1 MVSPEKTLLVEQ
13 ISYAEEALR
22 RLKVELHDLFKDI
35 ESEYEKV
42 LDELKNLEENETSVD
57 EETFARVNQ
66 VLQDAWTKA
75 MSARVRLQDLDN
87 DLHQVDAIMA
97 EKIAKLRAK
106 RT

>member
-22 RLKVELHDLFKDI
+22 RLKAELHDLFKDI

-57 EETFARVNQ
+57 EETFTRVNQ

-106 RT
+106 GT

>member
-22 RLKVELHDLFKDI
+22 RLKAELHDLFKDI

-75 MSARVRLQDLDN
+75 MSSRARLQDLDN

>member
-22 RLKVELHDLFKDI
+22 RLKAELHDLFKDI